1 MSTTIH
7 KVQRKWVIGL
17 PDRIGPVEELVMLIP
32 RVFPDDDDYYF
43 VRYNQ
48 QAVPAYRVFDTSQEA
63 TLGAIGF
70 NKQKIRD
77 LNMEN
82 TRLEAYLD
90 ALIKAEQE
98 SPA

>member
-1 MSTTIH
+1 M

-48 QAVPAYRVFDTSQEA
+48 QAIPAHRVFDTSQRA
-63 TLGAIGF
+63 ALGAIGV
-70 NKQKIRD
+70 NKQKIRE

-82 TRLEAYLD
+82 TRLETWLD
-90 ALIKAEQE
+90 ALQRAEQRE
-98 SPA
+98 DGE